1 MITEVRS
8 FLGIGWTFCRHVC
21 VCACVYAGEKQEF
34 DLMIRAVVL
43 LEGN

>member
-8 FLGIGWTFCRHVC
+8 FLGIDWTFCRRVC
-21 VCACVYAGEKQEF
+21 VCAGEEQEF